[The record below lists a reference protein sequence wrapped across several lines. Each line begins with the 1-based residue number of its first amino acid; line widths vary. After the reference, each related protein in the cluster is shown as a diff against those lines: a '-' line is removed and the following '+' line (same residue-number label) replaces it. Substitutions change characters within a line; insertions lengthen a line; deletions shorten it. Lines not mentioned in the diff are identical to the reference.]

1 MDNLETQTLK
11 RVIWHIVPYLFII
24 YFVAFLD
31 RSSVTYAS
39 IGGMDKSLGLTA
51 TTYGFISGFFF
62 VGYFL
67 FGIPGNMMLEKIGAR
82 RWLGF
87 ILIFWGSITIVT
99 GFVTSIPV
107 LITLRFLLGV
117 AEAGLFPGMTLYITY
132 WIRTKDRALT
142 IAAFMIAPPLA
153 NCIGAPVSTWI
164 ITRIHNV
171 LGLDGWRWLFI
182 LVGLPAA
189 FLGFLTFMYLSDKPK
204 NTKWLNTDEKNW
216 LIKQLNNDYK
226 KVEANKVVS
235 APFKEAFAD
244 GKIWKMTVINFLYC
258 IGLYG
263 ITFWLPKM
271 IQSLSSS
278 FTTMQIGLISA
289 IPYLLGTFALIING
303 RHSDKTGE
311 RIYHTAFGAI
321 LGGLGFVGAALTFN
335 IPALSII
342 MICLSAIGIYAYS
355 GPYWA
360 ITTAV
365 DPRIAA
371 VGLGIVNAV
380 GNFGGFFGPY
390 AIGWINDTTQSKT
403 LAMYFLAIALILT
416 GLIVMSL
423 KRKMIK
429 KEPAINS
436 TFKEQKSE

>member
-1 MDNLETQTLK
+1 MDNVETQTIK
-11 RVIWHIVPYLFII
+11 KAFWHIIPYLFII

-39 IGGMDKSLGLTA
+39 LGGMDKNLGLTA

-82 RWLGF
+82 KWLAF
-87 ILIFWGSITIVT
+87 ILIFWGIITIVT
-99 GFVTSIPV
+99 GFVNSVPI

-132 WIRTKDRALT
+132 WIRTKDRARA

-153 NCIGAPVSTWI
+153 NSFGAPVSTWI
-164 ITRIHNV
+164 ITQIHNV
-171 LGLDGWRWLFI
+171 LGLEGWRWLFI
-182 LVGLPAA
+182 LVGLPAVI
-189 FLGFLTFMYLSDKPK
+189 LGCFTKFYLSDKPK
-204 NTKWLNTDEKNW
+204 NAKWLNDQEKKW
-216 LIKQLNNDYK
+216 LINQLEMDYRK
-226 KVEANKVVS
+226 AQENKVVS
-235 APFKEAFAD
+235 APFKEAFTNS
-244 GKIWKMTVINFLYC
+244 KIWKMTAINFLYC

-271 IQSLSSS
+271 VQSLSTN
-278 FTTMQIGLISA
+278 FTTMQIGLITA
-289 IPYLLGTFALIING
+289 VPYLLGAVALVVNG

-311 RIYHTAFGAI
+311 RILHTAFGAI
-321 LGGLGFVGAALTFN
+321 LGGVGFIGAALTFN
-335 IPALSII
+335 SPSLSII
-342 MICLSAIGIYAYS
+342 MICLSAIGVYAYS

-360 ITTAV
+360 ITTAL

-390 AIGWINDTTQSKT
+390 AIGWMNDATHSKT
-403 LAMYFLAIALILT
+403 LAMYFLAIVLILT
-416 GLIVMSL
+416 GMVVISL
-423 KRKMIK
+423 KGK
-429 KEPAINS
+429 KAENQAAIENINN
-436 TFKEQKSE
+436 